1 MTKQS
6 ISPWDWSKPLGFA
19 QATLIQSP
27 KTVLLCSGQTSIDA
41 KGIPL
46 HPNDIAKQIKQILH
60 NIQTLLEKS
69 GMHLCDV
76 DRLGIFTTDMSTTL
90 AQFQLITAPFASR
103 FCAPAVTLV
112 EVQALARPELLI
124 EIEASASQ
132 C

>member
-6 ISPWDWSKPLGFA
+6 ISPWNWSKPLGFE
-19 QATLIQSP
+19 QARLIRSP

-46 HPNDIAKQIKQILH
+46 HPNDIAKQIKQILR

-69 GMHLCDV
+69 GMDLCDV
-76 DRLGIFTTDMSTTL
+76 DRLSIFTTDMATTL
-90 AQFQLITAPFASR
+90 SQFQFITAPFASQG
-103 FCAPAVTLV
+103 CAPAATLC

-124 EIEASASQ
+124 EIEVSASQ